1 MKIWKVLFE
10 PFAPIYNYFKFLFLN
25 SAFFIKKIINPFLR
39 RFKVFRY
46 CRWFIHRLFIFVGR
60 RISRSIRRFAIWYW
74 KVFYTMYATDDEHN
88 RFLYGLLW
96 DFLTDI
102 MKIGLICLL
111 FLFIYL
117 YWKFLKFLFKEL
129 AKNLLIMYKLHKLD
143 QYKMVNF
150 IVSYLVRV
158 YKYISYINYLYEYL
172 KYFIS
177 FTLFVLFIYYTN

>member
-74 KVFYTMYATDDEHN
+74 KVFYTMYATDDESKLVPYSYTS
-88 RFLYGLLW
+88 FLYIPCGSCLSIQT
-96 DFLTDI
+96 FH
-102 MKIGLICLL
+102 GRICLK
-111 FLFIYL
+111 FIQ
-117 YWKFLKFLFKEL
+117 F
-129 AKNLLIMYKLHKLD
+129 H
-143 QYKMVNF
+143 
-150 IVSYLVRV
+150 
-158 YKYISYINYLYEYL
+158 
-172 KYFIS
+172 
-177 FTLFVLFIYYTN
+177 TT